1 MSRLQA
7 FVVVFI
13 VLAMQ
18 TCFLIASGYNLGKD
32 YAFPTF
38 LLFAIVDLTLV
49 SVGVLLKVVTK
60 E

>member
-7 FVVVFI
+7 FVVIFV
-13 VLAMQ
+13 VLAVQ
-18 TCFLIASGYNLGKD
+18 TCFLIKSGYTLGKN

-38 LLFAIVDLTLV
+38 LLFAIVDLALA